1 MSLTP
6 LQNQIQAVLKSIG
19 ERTRFSEAILAKK
32 IREQCKIEGKKKAGI
47 ALLDLEKAASFIEE
61 TENTHFS
68 FMLNS
73 ANDLLVEKTETP
85 RLLEGEARQ
94 RRLKSEKSM
103 SLFTN
108 SDLGADSRGKSG
120 KKGLGA
126 TKNTAQNPQPNH
138 PNHISRHPH
147 PSRTE
152 RKSLNINS
160 NFEDWDY

>member
-6 LQNQIQAVLKSIG
+6 LQSQIQAVLKSIG

-47 ALLDLEKAASFIEE
+47 ALLDLEKAASFLEE
-61 TENTHFS
+61 TENIHFS

-73 ANDLLVEKTETP
+73 ANDLLVEKTETS

-108 SDLGADSRGKSG
+108 SDLGADSG
-120 KKGLGA
+120 KKSA
-126 TKNTAQNPQPNH
+126 KQDMRSNH
-138 PNHISRHPH
+138 TNRTSRNSRPA
-147 PSRTE
+147 RTE

-160 NFEDWDY
+160 NFEDWE

>member
-6 LQNQIQAVLKSIG
+6 LQSQIQAALKSIG

-47 ALLDLEKAASFIEE
+47 ALLDLEKAASFLEE
-61 TENTHFS
+61 TENIHFS

-73 ANDLLVEKTETP
+73 ANDLLVEKTETS

-108 SDLGADSRGKSG
+108 SDLGADCG
-120 KKGLGA
+120 KKSA
-126 TKNTAQNPQPNH
+126 RHDVRSNH
-138 PNHISRHPH
+138 TNRTSRNARPA
-147 PSRTE
+147 RTE

-160 NFEDWDY
+160 NFEDWE

>member
-6 LQNQIQAVLKSIG
+6 LQIQIQAVLKSIG

-47 ALLDLEKAASFIEE
+47 ALLDLEKAASFLAE

-73 ANDLLVEKTETP
+73 ANDLLVEKAETS
-85 RLLEGEARQ
+85 RLLESDSRQ

-108 SDLGADSRGKSG
+108 SDLGETGG
-120 KKGLGA
+120 KKRRSASKNA
-126 TKNTAQNPQPNH
+126 TRNSQPSH
-138 PNHISRHPH
+138 PNRISRHPH

-152 RKSLNINS
+152 RESLNINS
-160 NFEDWDY
+160 NFEDWE

>member
-32 IREQCKIEGKKKAGI
+32 IREHCKIEGKKKAGI
-47 ALLDLEKAASFIEE
+47 ALLDLEKAVSFLEE
-61 TENTHFS
+61 TENIHFS

-73 ANDLLVEKTETP
+73 ANDLIVEKTETP

-108 SDLGADSRGKSG
+108 SDLGENGGKMGKSAS
-120 KKGLGA
+120 KRA
-126 TKNTAQNPQPNH
+126 AQNAQPNH
-138 PNHISRHPH
+138 PNRISRHPH

-160 NFEDWDY
+160 NFEDWE

>member
-1 MSLTP
+1 MSLKP
-6 LQNQIQAVLKSIG
+6 LQIRIQAVLKSIG

-47 ALLDLEKAASFIEE
+47 ALLDLEKAASFLEE

-73 ANDLLVEKTETP
+73 ANDLIVEKTETP
-85 RLLEGEARQ
+85 RLLEGDARQ

-103 SLFTN
+103 SLITN
-108 SDLGADSRGKSG
+108 SDVGETGG
-120 KKGLGA
+120 KKRPSVS
-126 TKNTAQNPQPNH
+126 KNTARNTQPNH
-138 PNHISRHPH
+138 PNRISRHPH

-160 NFEDWDY
+160 NFEDWE

>member
-47 ALLDLEKAASFIEE
+47 ALLDLEKAASFLAE

-73 ANDLLVEKTETP
+73 ANDLLVEKAETS
-85 RLLEGEARQ
+85 RLLEGDSRQ

-103 SLFTN
+103 SLITN
-108 SDLGADSRGKSG
+108 SDLGASKNAAR
-120 KKGLGA
+120 KGLFG
-126 TKNTAQNPQPNH
+126 TKNTARNTQPNH
-138 PNHISRHPH
+138 PNRISRHPH

-160 NFEDWDY
+160 NFENWE

>member
-6 LQNQIQAVLKSIG
+6 LQIQIQAVLKSIG

-47 ALLDLEKAASFIEE
+47 ALLDLEKAASFLAE

-73 ANDLLVEKTETP
+73 ANDLLVEKAEMS
-85 RLLEGEARQ
+85 RLLEGDSRQ

-108 SDLGADSRGKSG
+108 SDLGETAG
-120 KKGLGA
+120 KKGHGVSKKA
-126 TKNTAQNPQPNH
+126 AQNSQPSH
-138 PNHISRHPH
+138 PNRISRHPH

-152 RKSLNINS
+152 RESLNINS
-160 NFEDWDY
+160 NFEDWE

>member
-6 LQNQIQAVLKSIG
+6 LQNQIQAALKNIG

-47 ALLDLEKAASFIEE
+47 ALLDLEKAASFLEE

-73 ANDLLVEKTETP
+73 ANDLIVEKTETP
-85 RLLEGEARQ
+85 RLLEGDSRQ

-103 SLFTN
+103 SLITN
-108 SDLGADSRGKSG
+108 SDLGAS
-120 KKGLGA
+120 
-126 TKNTAQNPQPNH
+126 KNAARNTQPNH
-138 PNHISRHPH
+138 PNRISRHPH

-152 RKSLNINS
+152 RESLNINS
-160 NFEDWDY
+160 NFEDWE

>member
-6 LQNQIQAVLKSIG
+6 LQSQIQAALKNIG

-47 ALLDLEKAASFIEE
+47 ALLDLEKAASFLEE
-61 TENTHFS
+61 TENIHFS

-73 ANDLLVEKTETP
+73 ANDLLVEKTETS

-108 SDLGADSRGKSG
+108 SDLGTDSG
-120 KKGLGA
+120 KKSA
-126 TKNTAQNPQPNH
+126 RQDVRSNH
-138 PNHISRHPH
+138 TNRTSRNSRPA
-147 PSRTE
+147 RTE

-160 NFEDWDY
+160 NFEDWE

>member
-47 ALLDLEKAASFIEE
+47 ALLDLEKAASFLEE
-61 TENTHFS
+61 TENIHFS

-73 ANDLLVEKTETP
+73 ANDLLVEKTETS

-108 SDLGADSRGKSG
+108 SDLGADSG
-120 KKGLGA
+120 KKSA
-126 TKNTAQNPQPNH
+126 RQDVRSNH
-138 PNHISRHPH
+138 TNRTSRNSRPA
-147 PSRTE
+147 RTE

-160 NFEDWDY
+160 NFEDWE